1 MILLLDIYIYIIKR
15 IETTISII
23 IIIIKRDYSA
33 AGAVAI
39 RDPGGMC
46 VLLM

>member
-15 IETTISII
+15 IETTIS